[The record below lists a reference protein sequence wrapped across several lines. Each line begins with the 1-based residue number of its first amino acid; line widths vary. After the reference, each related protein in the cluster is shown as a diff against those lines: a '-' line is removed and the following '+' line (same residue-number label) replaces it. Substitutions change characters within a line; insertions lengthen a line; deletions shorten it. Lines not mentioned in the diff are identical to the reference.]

1 MFNYLGLYHQYL
13 FSAFELFVK
22 SWCRKKQGV
31 LGANVWP
38 QFVSRQTQWL
48 SGPWWVVA
56 TRWGLCDNGADV
68 PHLGMLMLD
77 PHALWS
83 WAICHFMLCPNSVCC
98 VLRSMMINKL
108 DNTIYFTTI
117 CSFTALDSCHRSR
130 GLAMALGHRVV
141 GAPQVMLDAS
151 GRKGPL
157 NGHLKTAALA
167 SWQVPFKPANVT
179 GFGAMMRNAMRFRH
193 HFVASDVAYN
203 AAAPWDAG
211 VGCASINRCQ
221 EYS

>member
-1 MFNYLGLYHQYL
+1 
-13 FSAFELFVK
+13 
-22 SWCRKKQGV
+22 
-31 LGANVWP
+31 
-38 QFVSRQTQWL
+38 
-48 SGPWWVVA
+48 
-56 TRWGLCDNGADV
+56 
-68 PHLGMLMLD
+68 
-77 PHALWS
+77 
-83 WAICHFMLCPNSVCC
+83 
-98 VLRSMMINKL
+98 
-108 DNTIYFTTI
+108 
-117 CSFTALDSCHRSR
+117 
-130 GLAMALGHRVV
+130 MALGHRVV

-203 AAAPWDAG
+203 SAAPWDAG